1 MAIMEKQFLD
11 ALSSTHILT
20 AMITPAVLIS
30 ACGTLIF
37 STSGR
42 LGRVFDRVNTM
53 KAELEAILSGTIS
66 IPDLR
71 LAHIQ
76 EQLALQKIRAVLIR
90 KSLATLYTATL
101 LFIGSSLAVALNAAY
116 GSDRTGWISSLLAL
130 SGGLF
135 LFAASALL
143 LYESRY
149 NLLFINR
156 HIDFIASL
164 PEAAAD
170 SSSATPCNRTT

>member
-1 MAIMEKQFLD
+1 MPVRDLLEILG
-11 ALSSTHILT
+11 STRVLT

-53 KAELEAILSGTIS
+53 KSEIETILDS
-66 IPDLR
+66 IDSKTDQR

-76 EQLALQKIRAVLIR
+76 NQLSLQRIRAAFIQR
-90 KSLATLYTATL
+90 ALASLYTATL
-101 LFIGSSLAVALNAAY
+101 LFISSSLAVALNAAY
-116 GSDRTGWISSLLAL
+116 GSGSTGWISSLLAL

-135 LFAASALL
+135 LFVASALL

-149 NLLFINR
+149 NLQFINR
-156 HIDFIASL
+156 QIDFIASL
-164 PEAAAD
+164 P
-170 SSSATPCNRTT
+170 TTRTDQVPASYI